1 MSDTLARMSTPLP
14 GPGDPVGDPTSGPLQ
29 PYRPSAELDPEM
41 RQRALQRLEA
51 KKEFRQHLA
60 VYACVMAL
68 LVGIWIVTGGLGS
81 YFWPIWPMMGWGVG
95 VAIHG
100 STLAL
105 DKEPSEAQIA
115 AEASRLRKR
124 LGRPDHPED

>member
-1 MSDTLARMSTPLP
+1 MSDTLADMNEPLS
-14 GPGDPVGDPTSGPLQ
+14 GPGDAVGEPGPAPLQ

-51 KKEFRQHLA
+51 KKGFRQHLA
-60 VYACVMAL
+60 VYGCVMAL
-68 LVGIWIVTGGLGS
+68 LTCIWLVTGGLGS

-95 VAIHG
+95 IAIHG
-100 STLAL
+100 ATMAL
-105 DKEPSEAQIA
+105 DKEPTEQQIA
-115 AEASRLRKR
+115 EESARLRKR